1 MPRNTE
7 PRLTATDEMGESERV
22 RLALFLNTLR
32 SHAQTMSAIIVSY
45 GTPAELIA
53 DASKL
58 EPGDQD
64 NNHATILAAA
74 GPFFEAEID
83 LMVDVD
89 HESVSVMRRKIDEG
103 VRRGE
108 TMEQRRITRMAA
120 FAGEVAT
127 WQAEQEMYEHTEA
140 AYPGVLPRQLVMPPV
155 VFMEPSEAEAV

>member
-7 PRLTATDEMGESERV
+7 PQLKATDEMGESERV
-22 RLALFLNTLR
+22 NLALFLDTLR
-32 SHAQTMSAIIVSY
+32 SHAQTMSAIIGSY

-53 DASKL
+53 DSKRL
-58 EPGDQD
+58 QGAQD
-64 NNHATILAAA
+64 SNHDAILVAA
-74 GPFFEAEID
+74 GPFFEAEVD

-89 HESVSVMRRKIDEG
+89 HESVAVMRRKIDEG

-127 WQAEQEMYEHTEA
+127 WQAEQEMYEHTEET
-140 AYPGVLPRQLVMPPV
+140 YPGVLPRQLITPPV
-155 VFMEPSEAEAV
+155 VFMEPGAAEAV

>member
-1 MPRNTE
+1 M
-7 PRLTATDEMGESERV
+7 ATDEMGEKERV
-22 RLALFLNTLR
+22 SLALFLDTLR

-53 DASKL
+53 DAKKL
-58 EPGDQD
+58 GPGSQD

-74 GPFFEAEID
+74 GPFFETEVD

-89 HESVSVMRRKIDEG
+89 RESVGVMRRKIDEG

-108 TMEQRRITRMAA
+108 TMEQRRITRIAT

-127 WQAEQEMYEHTEA
+127 WQAEQDMYEHTEE
-140 AYPGVLPRQLVMPPV
+140 AYPGAIPRQLMSPPV
-155 VFMEPSEAEAV
+155 VFMEPGAAEAV